1 MPKIVNTESAFM
13 KSCEIAKTL
22 KRTNKITRCT
32 YSRENLL
39 LAVEEVKKGMSV
51 AGMARKY
58 NVPESTIRS
67 KRDNKYADKKP
78 GPATVLTTQEEDEI
92 ANWIFLCCQ
101 RGFPVTKNQ
110 LLESV
115 EVICQKIKREIPFSN
130 GKPGRSWFEG
140 FLKRHPQISKSFFD
154 NSSINKANVTEE
166 SLEEWFEQISR
177 NLSSINLLSIEPNR
191 IFNCDE
197 IGLPLNPETPPKFSS
212 KGSKID
218 HNTVN
223 NNQKKENISIL
234 IAGNAA
240 GELASTFI
248 LFPEESLSK
257 KAAPLIPTEFPFGY
271 SENGSMTSKNF
282 YEFIVNAFDPWLTR
296 NRVKRP
302 VLLYID
308 GHKFQLTFDISKF
321 CTENEIEL
329 ISLHPDATNILT
341 PLCKS
346 FFHDFE
352 TRWKEVKTN
361 VTYDFTKTKQFISV
375 LKQTLDT
382 LNAKEVLPTSFMEYG
397 LYPLKVDST
406 NFTEDSNCNE
416 NAIEY
421 TNDNNNWERLQILES
436 LISEDKLYTFR
447 QNESPEWKGEI
458 KDESLFEIWYKLSSS
473 CIERIHDTSNI
484 EMNDPLSY
492 PEEVDNF
499 EKMDFQFIKV
509 ENDDELN
516 EVYA

>member
-234 IAGNAA
+234 IA
-240 GELASTFI
+240 
-248 LFPEESLSK
+248 
-257 KAAPLIPTEFPFGY
+257 
-271 SENGSMTSKNF
+271 
-282 YEFIVNAFDPWLTR
+282 
-296 NRVKRP
+296 
-302 VLLYID
+302 
-308 GHKFQLTFDISKF
+308 
-321 CTENEIEL
+321 
-329 ISLHPDATNILT
+329 
-341 PLCKS
+341 
-346 FFHDFE
+346 
-352 TRWKEVKTN
+352 
-361 VTYDFTKTKQFISV
+361 V